1 MNPTPAVTITTSK
14 GSFTLALFPDKAP
27 DTVANFLRYV
37 DDGHYDGTVF
47 HRVIDN
53 FMIQGGGLTR
63 DMKTKNSRP
72 PIRNEAQNGLKN
84 RRGTI
89 AMART
94 GEVDSA
100 TSQFFINV
108 ADNAFLDFR
117 SPDPRGFGYCVFGQ
131 VTAGMEVVDAIRSV
145 ATGNRGPY
153 DDVPLEPIEILS
165 VTRTD
170 PAA

>member
-1 MNPTPAVTITTSK
+1 M
-14 GSFTLALFPDKAP
+14 
-27 DTVANFLRYV
+27 
-37 DDGHYDGTVF
+37 
-47 HRVIDN
+47 
-53 FMIQGGGLTR
+53 
-63 DMKTKNSRP
+63 
-72 PIRNEAQNGLKN
+72 
-84 RRGTI
+84 
-89 AMART
+89 
-94 GEVDSA
+94 
-100 TSQFFINV
+100 